1 MYLKDKSAVKAQVR
15 LSDDDVKFLTE
26 LASDVDYTFSDA
38 LRFCIFFT
46 RSRFAL
52 EDHQDGDSEPDLD
65 SKL

>member
-1 MYLKDKSAVKAQVR
+1 MYMKDKSAIKAQVR

-52 EDHQDGDSEPDLD
+52 EDQQDGDTKSDLD
-65 SKL
+65 GKL

>member
-1 MYLKDKSAVKAQVR
+1 MYMKDKSAIKAQVR

-52 EDHQDGDSEPDLD
+52 EDQQDGDTKSDLD
-65 SKL
+65 DKL